1 MLPQNKLPST
11 KVSVFVTLGLVVL
24 VGALAL
30 FGISVVMRGISE
42 SAPAP
47 AFVAGAAPTQSVET
61 ETPIPPT
68 ETNDATPTPLVIM
81 GVPNDVT
88 PPPTYAVGP
97 TAQFTELLPTSEWLT
112 YEDKEA
118 GFSVKYP
125 PDWYLVASPEQE
137 RVAGYN
143 VSVHSYD
150 PQDMTLSVLRKSG
163 KWPSNFI
170 KVEIALMVSEL
181 TGQTLA
187 SNENISDWVHR
198 TYPMAEE
205 ERVISE
211 NSTEIG
217 GRKAFEQIT
226 QPNNGTAWSA
236 TYLPVGKY
244 IMVVGRPHAEEDTI
258 ASRITRTIIDSIQFT
273 K

>member
-30 FGISVVMRGISE
+30 LGVSVVMRGISE

-81 GVPNDVT
+81 GVPNEVT

-258 ASRITRTIIDSIQFT
+258 TSRITRTIIDSIQFT